1 MSQLIVVTFDVPEL
15 SAAALRILSAAV
27 RHAYEN
33 QPVRPH
39 TLRIDDFCRLAGL
52 PPATTT
58 ERFLVLLKEA
68 SKALVSVETIDTT
81 FPERDDLPF
90 SSWPVFNEVRIDGS
104 KVIFDVCIYT
114 FEEAVLARLPVR
126 KRSALCRTDDART

>member
-1 MSQLIVVTFDVPEL
+1 MSQLVVVTFDVPEL
-15 SAAALRILSAAV
+15 SAAALCILSAAV

-33 QPVRPH
+33 QPVKLH
-39 TLRIDDFCRLAGL
+39 TMRIDDFCRLAGL
-52 PPATTT
+52 PATTT
-58 ERFLVLLKEA
+58 ERFFVLLKEA

-90 SSWPVFNEVRIDGS
+90 SSWPVFNEVRLDGS

-126 KRSALCRTDDART
+126 KRAASCRADDAR